1 MDQQS
6 NVGVIHSGERLQE
19 EIEDEKVDFMKQNE
33 GNQGLSPL
41 SQDPMWKT
49 LFFFLIPLILSNALQ
64 LIGGTVG
71 SMIIGRGLGEN
82 ELAAAS
88 IVMAVTFFL
97 FSLLIGFGSASSVL
111 IGQAH
116 GAGDQKQMKRTVGT
130 ALLFAITLSILMAS
144 IGILF
149 TRELLQIMG
158 TPAAVFPP
166 AMEYARWVFISLPI
180 QAIFISYTTF
190 MRGIGD
196 SKTPLYYLL
205 ISTILTIALS
215 PVLAFGWLGLPAL
228 GIKGV
233 AIANMIGVGLTLIVM
248 FVHLRFIKHIL
259 ALHLSDTKY
268 LRFNPKI
275 VMLLFKIGLPTSVQM
290 VLISLAEVAVLS
302 LVTPFGE
309 KATAAYGAVIQVIN
323 YVHLPALSLGMATG
337 IFGAQLIGAQA
348 TERIKELISSAIKL
362 NYVITTSAVAFV
374 YLFSNTILSWFLV
387 EPTTL
392 ALARETLFLVLWSY
406 IIFGHMSVL
415 SGLMRSSGAVLWPTV
430 ITIVSIWAV
439 IVPVASWLSAPLG
452 LKGVWL
458 SYPIGYFFCLFAMY
472 IYYWF
477 FWKNKTHARLV

>member
-1 MDQQS
+1 MGQQTT
-6 NVGVIHSGERLQE
+6 NIDAVQVDNANEVV
-19 EIEDEKVDFMKQNE
+19 EDDKLNLMKQNE
-33 GNQGLSPL
+33 ENPKINPL
-41 SQDPMWKT
+41 GQEPMWKT
-49 LFFFLIPLILSNALQ
+49 LFLFLIPLILSNALQ
-64 LIGGTVG
+64 MLGGTVG

-111 IGQAH
+111 IGQAY
-116 GAGDQKQMKRTVGT
+116 GAGDYEQLKKTVGT
-130 ALLFAITLSILMAS
+130 ALLFAISLSILMATV
-144 IGILF
+144 GIVF
-149 TRELLQIMG
+149 VRELLEMMG
-158 TPAAVFPP
+158 TPAPVFPA
-166 AMEYARWVFISLPI
+166 AMEYARWIFIGLPI

-205 ISTILTIALS
+205 ISTILSIVLS
-215 PVLAFGWLGLPAL
+215 PILAFGWFGLPFL

-233 AIANMIGVGLTLIVM
+233 AVAHMVGVGLTLIVIWI
-248 FVHLRFIKHIL
+248 HLLSIKHVL
-259 ALHLSDTKY
+259 AFHWKDTKY
-268 LRFNPKI
+268 FRFDPKI
-275 VMLLFKIGLPTSVQM
+275 VVLLFKIGLPTSIQM

-323 YVHLPALSLGMATG
+323 YVHLPALSLGIATG

-348 TERIKELISSAIKL
+348 TERIKDLISSAIKL
-362 NYVITTSAVAFV
+362 NYIITTAAVALV
-374 YLFSNTILSWFLV
+374 YVFSNTILSWFLV
-387 EPTTL
+387 ESSTL

-415 SGLMRSSGAVLWPTV
+415 SGLMRSSGAVFWPTV

-439 IVPVASWLSAPLG
+439 IVPVATLLSGPLG

-458 SYPIGYFFCLFAMY
+458 SYPIGYLFALTLMY

-477 FWKNKTHARLV
+477 FWKNKKHARLV